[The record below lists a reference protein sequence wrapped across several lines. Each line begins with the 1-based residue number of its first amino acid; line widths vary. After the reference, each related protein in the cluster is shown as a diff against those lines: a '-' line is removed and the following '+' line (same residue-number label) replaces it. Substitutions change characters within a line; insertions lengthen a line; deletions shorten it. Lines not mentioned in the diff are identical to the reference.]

1 MKEELKAMSTVSE
14 LSIDELKALIEEV
27 VEEKLREMLEDPDEG
42 LMLRPE
48 IEKRLI
54 DSLNEPKESR
64 RTVSAQEV
72 ARQLGLGS

>member
-1 MKEELKAMSTVSE
+1 MSTVSE
-14 LSIDELKALIEEV
+14 LSIDELKAFIEGV
-27 VEEKLREMLEDPDEG
+27 VEEKLREMLEDPDED
-42 LMLRPE
+42 LTLRPE

-72 ARQLGLGS
+72 AHQLGLDW